1 MEDMCTYQI
10 ELRGQVDEQ
19 SLNATSPLQMTVAQE
34 AVDHE
39 LLQDRTLFS
48 VYTDQAGLIGLLRHL
63 HARGLALLSIS
74 RQG

>member
-1 MEDMCTYQI
+1 
-10 ELRGQVDEQ
+10 
-19 SLNATSPLQMTVAQE
+19 
-34 AVDHE
+34 
-39 LLQDRTLFS
+39 

>member
-19 SLNATSPLQMTVAQE
+19 SLNATSPLQMTVARE